1 MTLNSADKS
10 NVVVCHS
17 METQTAFFEL
27 LKRMNCEVHEIS
39 SLDDLLNH
47 TQDSNFILL
56 QLSETSQDD
65 SFQPYII
72 HIPQNASEVNLTIT
86 EILKNSL
93 LNEAGDNPE
102 LFSRKYNYLTL
113 SEVEKIHIINTLNR
127 CEWRCRTAAKQLG
140 INRTTL
146 YRKMKKYGIRRKK

>member
-1 MTLNSADKS
+1 MTLNSADKC

-17 METQTAFFEL
+17 VETQIAFFEL
-27 LKRMNCEVHEIS
+27 LKRLNCDVYEIS
-39 SLDDLLNH
+39 SLDDLFKH
-47 TQDSNFILL
+47 TQYSNFIMI
-56 QLSETSQDD
+56 QFYET
-65 SFQPYII
+65 FQEDLFRSYII
-72 HIPQNASEVNLTIT
+72 HIPQNASEDNLTIT

-93 LNEAGDNPE
+93 LHKSGDSPE